1 MPYIIGIMNSAPDSS
16 IETILERMRAGGGR
30 ITKKRIRIV
39 EVLMQFE
46 HPASADEIRQKAG
59 LPETD
64 LVTVYRNLEA
74 LQSIGVIQRIPLENG
89 TQLFELTA
97 PGEHYHHLICRECH
111 QAERLD
117 LCIGKEVLGRA
128 KAHGYSQ
135 ITHVMEVY
143 GVCKDCD
150 SHS

>member
-1 MPYIIGIMNSAPDSS
+1 MRPMDSAPDSL
-16 IETILERMRAGGGR
+16 IENILERMRTEGGR

-39 EVLMQFE
+39 EALAQFD
-46 HPASADEIRQKAG
+46 HPASADEIRQSAG

-74 LQSIGVIQRIPLENG
+74 LQRVEVIQRIPLENG

-111 QAERLD
+111 QAKRLD
-117 LCIGKEVLGRA
+117 LCVGKEVLGRA
-128 KAHGYSQ
+128 KKHGFSQ
-135 ITHVMEVY
+135 ISHVMEVY

-150 SHS
+150 DHE